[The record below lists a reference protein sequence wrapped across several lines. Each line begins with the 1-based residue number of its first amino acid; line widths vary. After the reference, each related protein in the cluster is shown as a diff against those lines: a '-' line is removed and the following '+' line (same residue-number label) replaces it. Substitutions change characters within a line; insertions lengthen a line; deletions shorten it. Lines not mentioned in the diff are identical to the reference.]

1 MFVSAATRH
10 GRINPYAFFS
20 PPSALGRENAV
31 SSAEGVQVRPVLRGI
46 RRGDEGDEAH
56 VLGQE
61 DGARNHACTKGKPEV
76 DAT

>member
-1 MFVSAATRH
+1 MAIGTRN
-10 GRINPYAFFS
+10 GPAD
-20 PPSALGRENAV
+20 G
-31 SSAEGVQVRPVLRGI
+31 AEGVQVRPVLRGI

-56 VLGQE
+56 VLGHE